1 MIRNVQYM
9 HNNNM
14 KYAAA
19 PGEGVTSHPSHPLD
33 PPLSGVT
40 IIFGLPGKHS
50 LRVNSLDT

>member
-1 MIRNVQYM
+1 MLPRQ
-9 HNNNM
+9 
-14 KYAAA
+14 
-19 PGEGVTSHPSHPLD
+19 GEGVTSHLSHPLD